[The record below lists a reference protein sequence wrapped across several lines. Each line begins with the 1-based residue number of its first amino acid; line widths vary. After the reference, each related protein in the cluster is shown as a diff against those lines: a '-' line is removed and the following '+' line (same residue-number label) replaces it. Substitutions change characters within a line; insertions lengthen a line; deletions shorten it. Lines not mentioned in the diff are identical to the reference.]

1 MPGQQLG
8 RHQKATNALWHPV
21 QPCLA
26 QHALTLHKACLTID
40 QDVCQV
46 GSTPHLSTI
55 LGGYTQRLHDLQSYF
70 SARPEVRS
78 HKINTREVAGHFAG
92 LQRSAN
98 AKFGSIQDHSVACFF
113 ETPMRCSAVVLAV
126 LTNWLR
132 YNSCRVQ
139 TFELSCCLP

>member
-92 LQRSAN
+92 LQRSACQIWKHTGPQCCLLLRD
-98 AKFGSIQDHSVACFF
+98 AHALLSGSPGSSDQLASIQ
-113 ETPMRCSAVVLAV
+113 
-126 LTNWLR
+126 
-132 YNSCRVQ
+132 
-139 TFELSCCLP
+139 